1 MRIKDEFSL
10 IRILPC
16 VLKYEIIMAGCQI
29 FYAVKCEEKPN
40 TGRVMEWH
48 SSDDGKVVE
57 NERPTKIYIAE

>member
-1 MRIKDEFSL
+1 MRL
-10 IRILPC
+10 IAHALPTILQRI
-16 VLKYEIIMAGCQI
+16 AGCQI